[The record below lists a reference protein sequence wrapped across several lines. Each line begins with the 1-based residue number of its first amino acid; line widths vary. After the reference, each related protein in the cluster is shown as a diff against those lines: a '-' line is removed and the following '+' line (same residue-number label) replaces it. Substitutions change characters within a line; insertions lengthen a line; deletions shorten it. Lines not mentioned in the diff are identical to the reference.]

1 MFVQTF
7 SQYPLSAIFTALGIG
22 LMIGVVRERQH
33 LQNTAG
39 IRTHV
44 LTALATVLAALIG
57 VWPLAIV
64 LALVSVLIAL
74 SYWRSSRHDP
84 GLTGEIAL
92 MLTALL
98 AVLAATQTALAA
110 GLGALS
116 AGLLYAKKPLH
127 RFTKEILSEREVH
140 DGMVLLAS
148 ALIILPLLPD
158 HPLDAY
164 GVLNPAK
171 LWRLVVLVMLVGAL
185 AHTALR
191 LIGNRWGLPLAGFF
205 AGYVSS
211 TAATLNFSQTARGTP
226 ALTGSALA
234 AALLAN
240 AASVSLFVPI
250 LWAVSPV
257 LLHALLPELAVA
269 FVSLLVLSVFGM
281 RSSAATPPDSAM
293 AQKRMFRIREA
304 LALVAVIAGILFFS
318 AWMNRV
324 LGPGWAVALALLSA
338 AAELHAALI
347 GLAQLVQSGAMPLP
361 VSHWGLLGLLAVS
374 AATKTGIAWVA
385 GGRGFAYRF
394 GSAMGVMLAAV
405 ALTAVFSGQAA
416 LH

>member
-1 MFVQTF
+1 
-7 SQYPLSAIFTALGIG
+7 
-22 LMIGVVRERQH
+22 
-33 LQNTAG
+33 
-39 IRTHV
+39 
-44 LTALATVLAALIG
+44 
-57 VWPLAIV
+57 
-64 LALVSVLIAL
+64 
-74 SYWRSSRHDP
+74 
-84 GLTGEIAL
+84 
-92 MLTALL
+92 
-98 AVLAATQTALAA
+98 
-110 GLGALS
+110 
-116 AGLLYAKKPLH
+116 
-127 RFTKEILSEREVH
+127 
-140 DGMVLLAS
+140 
-148 ALIILPLLPD
+148 
-158 HPLDAY
+158 
-164 GVLNPAK
+164 
-171 LWRLVVLVMLVGAL
+171 VVLVMLVGAL

-211 TAATLNFSQTARGTP
+211 TAATLNFSQTARTTP
-226 ALTGSALA
+226 ALAVSALA

-240 AASVSLFVPI
+240 AASISLFVPI

-257 LLHALLPELAVA
+257 LLQALWPELAVA

-281 RSSAATPPDSAM
+281 RRSAATPPDSAM

-304 LALVAVIAGILFFS
+304 LALVAVIAGILFLS

-347 GLAQLVQSGAMPLP
+347 GLAQLVQSGAMALP

-394 GSAMGVMLAAV
+394 GSAMLVMLLAV
-405 ALTAVFSGQAA
+405 AATSFLFGPGAI
-416 LH
+416 H